1 MGGKDKLILAT
12 ILNYIV
18 SCIFYIFAVFRI
30 LPGIFASIN
39 SIEAWLWIL
48 FIGLV
53 LITGIIWTR
62 FYIKFRQIDKSE
74 LN

>member
-1 MGGKDKLILAT
+1 MGEKDKLILGT

-18 SCIFYIFAVFRI
+18 SCIFYIFAVFWI

-39 SIEAWLWIL
+39 SIEVWLWIL

-53 LITGIIWTR
+53 LITSIIWTR